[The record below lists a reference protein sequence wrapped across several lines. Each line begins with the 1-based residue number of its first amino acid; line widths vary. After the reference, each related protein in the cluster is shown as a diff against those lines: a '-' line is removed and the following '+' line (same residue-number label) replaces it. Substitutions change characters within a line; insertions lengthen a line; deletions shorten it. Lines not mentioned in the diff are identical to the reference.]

1 VKALREMLDSRI
13 LRHKL
18 MRTHAI
24 KVCIDIGV
32 FDEFGELIW
41 ESLPF

>member
-1 VKALREMLDSRI
+1 VKALREMLDI